1 MNARSNP
8 ESPIRRFVVTV
19 DASSGSVLQVL
30 EENPSSGE
38 RMTSDAEIL
47 NRFTRLDLAGIPK
60 LDQTGWS
67 ANKLGVYRKPSGEP
81 DPDTLLKLGRVKL
94 TGLVKSARSAIP
106 GKSEATKTPT
116 SSRST
121 KKK

>member
-8 ESPIRRFVVTV
+8 ESPIRRFVVTI
-19 DASSGSVLQVL
+19 DASSGSMLQVL
-30 EENPSSGE
+30 EENPSTGE

-47 NRFTRLDLAGIPK
+47 NRFSRLDLAGIPK
-60 LDQTGWS
+60 LDQTGWVG
-67 ANKLGVYRKPSGEP
+67 NKLGVYRKPVGEP

-94 TGLVKSARSAIP
+94 TGLVKSARSALP
-106 GKSEATKTPT
+106 GT
-116 SSRST
+116 SAVSKPSTSPRSP